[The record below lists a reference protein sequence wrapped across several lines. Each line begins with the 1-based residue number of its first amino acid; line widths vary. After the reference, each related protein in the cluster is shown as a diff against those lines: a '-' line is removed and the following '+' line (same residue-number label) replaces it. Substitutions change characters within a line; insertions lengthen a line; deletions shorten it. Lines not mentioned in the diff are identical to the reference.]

1 MTFHVKMRKRP
12 SKDIAPDYYE
22 DENWNSDVHWQWLVF
37 CKMALVLFFSW
48 GGGVFWKMTAHSDC
62 VVNPT
67 TRSLSFFIGS
77 YCWCKLD
84 FDLKVLVQCACT
96 ILTLFNVS
104 QSF

>member
-1 MTFHVKMRKRP
+1 MRKRP

-22 DENWNSDVHWQWLVF
+22 LR
-37 CKMALVLFFSW
+37 CTLAMAFILQNGIGVIFFVG
-48 GGGVFWKMTAHSDC
+48 GGGVFWKTTAHSDC

-67 TRSLSFFIGS
+67 TRSLSFFIGL

>member
-1 MTFHVKMRKRP
+1 MTFHVKNEETTIKGYRSRLLRAQMYTGNGFYFAK
-12 SKDIAPDYYE
+12 
-22 DENWNSDVHWQWLVF
+22 WHW
-37 CKMALVLFFSW
+37 CYFFR
-48 GGGVFWKMTAHSDC
+48 GEGGVFWKMTAHSDC